1 MAYVFI
7 DGVLSG
13 TVKSPEAF
21 VKKIIDQRRTGKI
34 SPNLNIHYKENEKI
48 VQVQLDKNRLRRPLI
63 IVKDGKPLL
72 TDKHIEQLKSGKMT
86 WSDLIKNGIV
96 EELDALEEEA
106 ALITMH
112 EKELK
117 NRHTHLEIDPLIIF
131 GMNTSMIPF
140 AGFNQSTRLLRGQK
154 NHKQGASLYTLN
166 YINRLDTNVNI
177 LHYTQKP
184 IVKSFTHDLYGD
196 HITGGQNVVIAI
208 LNYEGYNMSDGVVVN
223 RASIDRGLARVSHFR
238 PYAAERLRYPG
249 GQLDDIMVPDKE
261 VQGYS
266 IEADYRHLDT
276 DGLISPETHVS
287 GGEVLVGKTSPPRF
301 LSRQLET
308 FSTAANIRKDT
319 SIKVKYAEHGT
330 VSKVLLTE
338 SKDGNPLVNIEVRD
352 TRPMGIGDKVASR
365 HGQKGVIGHIANPE
379 DMPFSSSGTVPD
391 ILFSPFGMRRMTVS
405 HLIEALGGKIGA
417 LNGRVIDGTPFTG
430 ESSDD
435 LRKELAELGFTEN
448 GTETLYDGKT
458 GKAYEAKI
466 FVGNIYYLRLKHQVS
481 DKIQSRARGRVQL
494 LTRQPTAGKAME
506 GGLRFG
512 DMEKDTLIAHGSSLL
527 LKERFSSDKEIVNIG
542 DRTGDIAEYDSYT
555 DKFVSVVDPKETVS
569 KVEMAYGFKLLL
581 EQLKSMGISPKI
593 ELKDKFKQKRI
604 E

>member
-1 MAYVFI
+1 MAYVFV
-7 DGVLSG
+7 DGALSG

-21 VKKIIDQRRTGKI
+21 VKKVIDQRRAAKL
-34 SPNLNIHYKENEKI
+34 SPNLNIHYKQSENI

-63 IVKDGKPLL
+63 IVKDGKSLL

-86 WSDLIKNGIV
+86 WSDLIKNGII
-96 EELDALEEEA
+96 EELDALEEESS
-106 ALITMH
+106 LITMH
-112 EKELK
+112 ENELK
-117 NRHTHLEIDPLIIF
+117 KKHTHLEIDPLIIF

-140 AGFNQSTRLLRGQK
+140 ASFNQSARLLRGQK
-154 NHKQGASLYTLN
+154 NHKQGASLYSLN
-166 YINRLDTNVNI
+166 YLNRLDTNVNV

-184 IVKSFTHDLYGD
+184 IVKSFTHDLYGE
-196 HITGGQNVVIAI
+196 HISGGQNVVIAI

-223 RASIDRGLARVSHFR
+223 RASIDRGLARVSHYR

-249 GQLDDIMVPDKE
+249 GQLDDIKVPDKE

-266 IEADYRHLDT
+266 IESDYRHLDT
-276 DGLISPETHVS
+276 DGLISPETHVK

-319 SIKVKYAEHGT
+319 SVKVKYAEHGT

-352 TRPMGIGDKVASR
+352 TRPMGIGDKVSSR
-365 HGQKGVIGHIANPE
+365 HGQKGVIGHVANPQ
-379 DMPFSSSGTVPD
+379 DMPFSASGTVPD
-391 ILFSPFGMRRMTVS
+391 IIFSPFGMRRMTVS
-405 HLIEALGGKIGA
+405 HLIESLGGKVGA
-417 LNGRVIDGTPFTG
+417 LNGRTIDGTPFSG
-430 ESSDD
+430 EESGD
-435 LRKELAELGFTEN
+435 LRKELEELGFREN

-466 FVGNIYYLRLKHQVS
+466 FVGNIYYLRLKHQVA

-527 LKERFSSDKEIVNIG
+527 LKERFSSDKEIVSIG
-542 DRTGDIAEYDSYT
+542 DRSGDIAEYDSYT
-555 DKFVSVVDPKETVS
+555 DKFISVIDPKETVS

-581 EQLKSMGISPKI
+581 EQLKSMGIKPKI